1 MSSPSFIVTRLDAP
15 PPESIKS
22 QIMQSVIDSVT
33 ELSMVAIAPSNP
45 LYPLYQYGVGHE
57 VHQYLQAMD
66 GTRGI
71 AVELIVALDAED
83 PSIVVG
89 FLLYLPVQEIPEPG
103 LSSQEHSSPDHSSE
117 DQSAHT
123 ALPACA
129 VAYMAVQTSRR
140 RQGVARAMLSKMTER
155 YPHAELACFVAKVPV
170 FEALGFQV
178 LGARGPQVL
187 MNTLERQTDGLLA
200 VLDVAPIY
208 NSLEVRQIHSYLL
221 KQHGKRAMTDAEKQ
235 RDRHLDQLTR
245 QARLFVNQRLGEQGE
260 QAARAFLHGPRLV

>member
-1 MSSPSFIVTRLDAP
+1 MPSPTFTVMRLDATP
-15 PPESIKS
+15 PDSIKS
-22 QIMQSVIDSVT
+22 QIMQMVIDYVT

-57 VHQYLQAMD
+57 VHQYVQAMD
-66 GTRGI
+66 GSRGI

-83 PSIVVG
+83 PSVVIG
-89 FLLYLPVQEIPEPG
+89 FLLYLPVQQDP
-103 LSSQEHSSPDHSSE
+103 Q
-117 DQSAHT
+117 
-123 ALPACA
+123 ACA
-129 VAYMAVQTSRR
+129 VAYMAVQTARR
-140 RQGVARAMLSKMTER
+140 RQGVARAMLEKMTER

-187 MNTLERQTDGLLA
+187 MNTRDQQTDGLLA
-200 VLDVAPIY
+200 VLDIAPIY

-235 RDRHLDQLTR
+235 RDRHIDQLTR
-245 QARLFVNQRLGEQGE
+245 QARLFVNGLLGESG
-260 QAARAFLHGPRLV
+260 ARAFIGPQLV

>member
-1 MSSPSFIVTRLDAP
+1 MPSPTFTVMRLDAT
-15 PPESIKS
+15 PPESIES
-22 QIMQSVIDSVT
+22 QITQMVIDYVT

-66 GTRGI
+66 GSRGI

-83 PSIVVG
+83 PSIVIG
-89 FLLYLPVQEIPEPG
+89 FLLYLPVQRGSDQDPVNLSAQEQPAQEP
-103 LSSQEHSSPDHSSE
+103 
-117 DQSAHT
+117 
-123 ALPACA
+123 LPACA
-129 VAYMAVQTSRR
+129 VAYMAVQTARR
-140 RQGVARAMLSKMTER
+140 RQGVARAMLAKMTER

-170 FEALGFQV
+170 FEALGFRV

-187 MNTLERQTDGLLA
+187 MNTHAQQTDGLLA
-200 VLDVAPIY
+200 VLDIAPIY

-235 RDRHLDQLTR
+235 RDRHIDQLTR
-245 QARLFVNQRLGEQGE
+245 QARLFVNGQLGDSDA
-260 QAARAFLHGPRLV
+260 QAALATLIGPRLV

>member
-1 MSSPSFIVTRLDAP
+1 MSSPTFTVMRLDAT

-22 QIMQSVIDSVT
+22 QIMQMVIDYVT

-57 VHQYLQAMD
+57 VHQYVQAMD
-66 GTRGI
+66 GSRGI

-83 PSIVVG
+83 PSIVIG
-89 FLLYLPVQEIPEPG
+89 FLLYLPVQQDP
-103 LSSQEHSSPDHSSE
+103 Q
-117 DQSAHT
+117 
-123 ALPACA
+123 ACA
-129 VAYMAVQTSRR
+129 VAYMAVQAPRR
-140 RQGVARAMLSKMTER
+140 RRGVARAMLEKMTGR

-187 MNTLERQTDGLLA
+187 MNTHEQQTDGLLA
-200 VLDVAPIY
+200 VLDIAPIY

-235 RDRHLDQLTR
+235 RDRHIDQLTR
-245 QARLFVNQRLGEQGE
+245 QARLFVNGLLGESGG
-260 QAARAFLHGPRLV
+260 QAFIGPQIV

>member
-1 MSSPSFIVTRLDAP
+1 MPSPTFTVMRLDAT

-22 QIMQSVIDSVT
+22 QIMQMVIDYVT

-57 VHQYLQAMD
+57 VHQYVQAMD
-66 GTRGI
+66 GSRGI

-83 PSIVVG
+83 PSVVIG
-89 FLLYLPVQEIPEPG
+89 FLLYLPVQQDP
-103 LSSQEHSSPDHSSE
+103 Q
-117 DQSAHT
+117 
-123 ALPACA
+123 ACA
-129 VAYMAVQTSRR
+129 VAYMAVQTARR
-140 RQGVARAMLSKMTER
+140 RQGVARAMLEKMTER

-187 MNTLERQTDGLLA
+187 MNTRDQQTDGLLA
-200 VLDVAPIY
+200 VLDIAPIY

-235 RDRHLDQLTR
+235 RDRHIDQLTR
-245 QARLFVNQRLGEQGE
+245 QARLFVNGLLGDSGA
-260 QAARAFLHGPRLV
+260 QAFIGPQLV

>member
-1 MSSPSFIVTRLDAP
+1 MPSPTFTVMRLDAT

-22 QIMQSVIDSVT
+22 QIMQMVIDYVT

-57 VHQYLQAMD
+57 VHQYVQAMD
-66 GTRGI
+66 GSRGI

-83 PSIVVG
+83 PSVVIG
-89 FLLYLPVQEIPEPG
+89 FLLYLPVQQDP
-103 LSSQEHSSPDHSSE
+103 Q
-117 DQSAHT
+117 
-123 ALPACA
+123 ACA
-129 VAYMAVQTSRR
+129 VAYMAVQTARR
-140 RQGVARAMLSKMTER
+140 RQGVARAMLEKMTER

-187 MNTLERQTDGLLA
+187 MNTRDQQTDGLLA
-200 VLDVAPIY
+200 VLDIAPIY

-235 RDRHLDQLTR
+235 RDRHIDQLTR
-245 QARLFVNQRLGEQGE
+245 QARLFVNGLLCDSGA
-260 QAARAFLHGPRLV
+260 QAFIGPQLV

>member
-1 MSSPSFIVTRLDAP
+1 MSSPTFTVMRLDAT

-22 QIMQSVIDSVT
+22 QIMQMVIDYVT

-57 VHQYLQAMD
+57 VHQYVQAMD
-66 GTRGI
+66 GSRGI

-83 PSIVVG
+83 PSIVIG
-89 FLLYLPVQEIPEPG
+89 FSLYLPVQQDP
-103 LSSQEHSSPDHSSE
+103 Q
-117 DQSAHT
+117 
-123 ALPACA
+123 ACA
-129 VAYMAVQTSRR
+129 VAYMAVQAPRR
-140 RQGVARAMLSKMTER
+140 RQGVARAMLMKMTER

-170 FEALGFQV
+170 FEALGFRV

-187 MNTLERQTDGLLA
+187 MNTREQQTDGLLA
-200 VLDVAPIY
+200 VLDIAPIY

-235 RDRHLDQLTR
+235 RDRHIDQLTR
-245 QARLFVNQRLGEQGE
+245 HARLFVNGLLGESGA
-260 QAARAFLHGPRLV
+260 QAFIGPQLV